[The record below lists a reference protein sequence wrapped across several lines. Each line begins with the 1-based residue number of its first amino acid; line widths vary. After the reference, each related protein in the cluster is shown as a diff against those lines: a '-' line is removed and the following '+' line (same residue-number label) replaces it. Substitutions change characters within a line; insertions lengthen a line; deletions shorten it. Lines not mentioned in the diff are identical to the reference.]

1 MICKCN
7 KKQYR
12 QVNVRRQAAGCK
24 TSNFFEK
31 YDFVFVL
38 QSTMV
43 TLKEWKMLQ
52 KELSIG
58 KKISALLVNS
68 KLANKFVIFNERKTN
83 TRRQSQCSDATLN
96 HNLII
101 NLDQVNTLFGQ
112 SNKNLRDEGHI
123 KLFQAPT
130 LLIGCHSQEQV
141 SQIFESIINKNFFL
155 LPSASS
161 MIFPWLHCKLR
172 HLQYNRILLGGI
184 YKTIKYSH
192 LDCYQHNIINSTAY
206 PHFRDSLQKKISL
219 LLRFYFSF
227 FQCKIGSTIPNQ
239 SALMSKIAYFLPLMS
254 FM

>member
-1 MICKCN
+1 MICKYN

-12 QVNVRRQAAGCK
+12 QVNLRRQAAGCK

-43 TLKEWKMLQ
+43 TLKEWKMFQ

-68 KLANKFVIFNERKTN
+68 KLANKFVIFNDKKTT
-83 TRRQSQCSDATLN
+83 TRRQSQCSDAALN
-96 HNLII
+96 QNLLL
-101 NLDQVNTLFGQ
+101 NLDQANTLFGQ
-112 SNKNLRDEGHI
+112 SKKDLRDKGHI

-141 SQIFESIINKNFFL
+141 LQIFESIINKKFFL
-155 LPSASS
+155 LPSSSS

-184 YKTIKYSH
+184 YKNIKYSH
-192 LDCYQHNIINSTAY
+192 LDYYQHHIINSTAY
-206 PHFRDSLQKKISL
+206 PNFRDSLQKQISIL
-219 LLRFYFSF
+219 LSFYFKF
-227 FQCKIGSTIPNQ
+227 LQDKVGSTIPNQ
-239 SALMSKIAYFLPLMS
+239 PDLMSKIASFLPLMS
-254 FM
+254 FI